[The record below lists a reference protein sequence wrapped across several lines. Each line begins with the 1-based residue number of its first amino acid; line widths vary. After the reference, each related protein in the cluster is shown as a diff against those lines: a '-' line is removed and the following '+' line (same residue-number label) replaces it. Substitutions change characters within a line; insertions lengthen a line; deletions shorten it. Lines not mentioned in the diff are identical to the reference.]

1 MWSPDSF
8 VRCSNQSQEVN
19 PKKLLATSAFI
30 AFHNAV
36 LELSASG
43 LLIQMTP
50 TSDDPDRWR
59 YERTQLMLL

>member
-1 MWSPDSF
+1 
-8 VRCSNQSQEVN
+8 
-19 PKKLLATSAFI
+19 
-30 AFHNAV
+30 V

-50 TSDDPDRWR
+50 TSDDPGRWR